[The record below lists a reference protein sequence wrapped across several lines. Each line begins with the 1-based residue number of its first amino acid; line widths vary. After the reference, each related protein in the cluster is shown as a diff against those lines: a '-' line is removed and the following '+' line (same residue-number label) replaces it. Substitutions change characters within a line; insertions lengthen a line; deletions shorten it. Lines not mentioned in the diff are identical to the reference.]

1 MKLYGNCMEKFPKSC
16 VVFFSQG
23 LNDKGFFP
31 SILSIWLPCS
41 FDFFLGGWGRTL
53 QRVML
58 SFYTLLLCVTSRGRL
73 VFCKDFYLDVFQKI
87 QKMEGQWRGQTDAG
101 TVEFS
106 VRENS
111 RMISPASVAQRPL
124 RIASQLTFSSQL
136 AYSNHT
142 HHKGLPLHGTPFQ
155 ARYQTS
161 GSV

>member
-1 MKLYGNCMEKFPKSC
+1 MKLYGNCMENFPKSC

-41 FDFFLGGWGRTL
+41 FDFFLGGVGEDTAEGDVVFLYPAALCDKQRKTRFL
-53 QRVML
+53 QRFL
-58 SFYTLLLCVTSRGRL
+58 SGCLPEDT
-73 VFCKDFYLDVFQKI
+73 KDGGSVEGTDRCRYCGI
-87 QKMEGQWRGQTDAG
+87 QCQGKLTYD
-101 TVEFS
+101 F
-106 VRENS
+106 
-111 RMISPASVAQRPL
+111 PASVAQRPL

>member
-1 MKLYGNCMEKFPKSC
+1 MTKDSFP
-16 VVFFSQG
+16 VY
-23 LNDKGFFP
+23 LA
-31 SILSIWLPCS
+31 
-41 FDFFLGGWGRTL
+41 FDCHAVLIFFLEEGGTL

-73 VFCKDFYLDVFQKI
+73 VFLQRFLSGCLPEDTKDGGSV
-87 QKMEGQWRGQTDAG
+87 EGTDRCRYCG
-101 TVEFS
+101 TQCQGKLMYDF
-106 VRENS
+106 
-111 RMISPASVAQRPL
+111 PASVAQRPL

-142 HHKGLPLHGTPFQ
+142 HHKGLPLHETPFQ